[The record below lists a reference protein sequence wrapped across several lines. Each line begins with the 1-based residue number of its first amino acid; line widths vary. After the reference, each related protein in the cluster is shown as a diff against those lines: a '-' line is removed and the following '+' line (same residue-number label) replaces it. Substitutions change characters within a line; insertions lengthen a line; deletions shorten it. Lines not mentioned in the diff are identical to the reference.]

1 MEMNIDLVYLWVDG
15 SDPNWVAKKNQ
26 YLNKKVN
33 TIGRYDDNQELKY
46 SLRSVEKHLPWIRK
60 IFVVTDEQ
68 VPAFLNPDHPKIQIV
83 DLKEILPKAI
93 LPVFNSNII
102 EQFLYKIPDLSEH
115 FLYANDDMFVNA
127 DLETSF
133 FFKEGLP
140 VMRMLYDPFT
150 SYKNNLKRALNININ
165 SYRLAIENAYKL
177 FQKKFNVLYPV
188 KDHHNI
194 NAYLRSDYKTVVE
207 ELFKE
212 EIQATHTNRF
222 RQKTDIQRIL
232 INYYGIKNKTGILKY
247 VKRKESS
254 RIKVHKTNY
263 QAYIDKYNPQLFC
276 LNDSEH
282 ANDDHRAQIEPFLK
296 KLFPDKS
303 TFEK

>member
-1 MEMNIDLVYLWVDG
+1 MEMNIDFVYLWVDG

-26 YLNKKVN
+26 YLDKKVN
-33 TIGRYDDNQELKY
+33 IIGRYDDNQELKY

-127 DLETSF
+127 DLEPSF

-140 VMRMLYDPFT
+140 IMRMLYDPFT
-150 SYKNNLKRALNININ
+150 RYKNNLKRALNININ
-165 SYRLAIENAYKL
+165 SYRLAIENAYRL

-232 INYYGIKNKTGILKY
+232 VNYYGIKNKTGILKY

-296 KLFPDKS
+296 KLFPNKS

>member
-1 MEMNIDLVYLWVDG
+1 MEMNIDFVYLWVDG

-26 YLNKKVN
+26 YLDKKVN
-33 TIGRYDDNQELKY
+33 IIGRYDDNQELKY

-127 DLETSF
+127 DLEPSF

-140 VMRMLYDPFT
+140 IMRMLYDPFT
-150 SYKNNLKRALNININ
+150 RYKNNLKRALNININ
-165 SYRLAIENAYKL
+165 SYRLAIENAYRL

>member
-1 MEMNIDLVYLWVDG
+1 MNIDLVYLWVDG
-15 SDPNWVAKKNQ
+15 SDPNWVAKKNK

-232 INYYGIKNKTGILKY
+232 IYYYGIKNKTGILKY

-254 RIKVHKTNY
+254 RIKVHKINY

>member
-26 YLNKKVN
+26 YLDKKVN
-33 TIGRYDDNQELKY
+33 IIGRYDDNQELKY

-127 DLETSF
+127 DLEPSF

-140 VMRMLYDPFT
+140 IMRMLYDPFT
-150 SYKNNLKRALNININ
+150 RYKNNLKRALNININ
-165 SYRLAIENAYKL
+165 SYRLAIENAYRL

>member
-1 MEMNIDLVYLWVDG
+1 MNIDLVYLWVDG
-15 SDPNWVAKKNQ
+15 SDPNWVAKKNK

-93 LPVFNSNII
+93 LPVFNSNVI

-232 INYYGIKNKTGILKY
+232 IYYYGIKNKTGILKY

-254 RIKVHKTNY
+254 RIKVHKINY